1 MLTQSNLA
9 GVKSTMSSTAD
20 GKVYNFR
27 GINQSW
33 PDDYTR
39 WKGRGINAWI
49 LWHWQLHSCWDS
61 VEFALTVFLTLY
73 YVVAKYLVRLWGEQS
88 HLWAFGLDLCNLLI
102 ISCLSAHFRS
112 LKKELA
118 HNSHTRSAFVFVSV
132 AQLLGAIIVLF
143 ADCAALFS
151 QSNNFSVKIQI
162 LKQDS
167 D

>member
-1 MLTQSNLA
+1 MHEGAWQSESTNLYFELNAGVDNGKKPTIKMLTQSNLA

-33 PDDYTR
+33 PDDDTR
-39 WKGRGINAWI
+39 WKGRGINARI
-49 LWHWQLHSCWDS
+49 LWHWQLHSCWDT

-73 YVVAKYLVRLWGEQS
+73 YVVAKYLVSLWGEQS

-112 LKKELA
+112 LKKE
-118 HNSHTRSAFVFVSV
+118 
-132 AQLLGAIIVLF
+132 
-143 ADCAALFS
+143 
-151 QSNNFSVKIQI
+151 
-162 LKQDS
+162 
-167 D
+167 